1 MIVRMTVNG
10 TAVEIDADPR
20 HTLADTLRRD
30 LRLTGVHLGCEH
42 GVCGMCTV
50 LADGRAVRSCLLLT
64 VQADGSEI
72 TTVEALGTPARLHP
86 LQQAFHAHH
95 ALQCGFC
102 TPAFLL
108 SAYELLRDNPSL
120 DGVDLAT
127 ELSGVLCRCTGYKQI
142 LDAVRDAAA
151 AHPDGPPPLGN
162 NGPHAAL
169 AARARPAPRPDG
181 RSESSRKQT

>member
-1 MIVRMTVNG
+1 MTVNG
-10 TAVEIDADPR
+10 TGVEVDAEPR
-20 HTLADTLRRD
+20 HTLADTLRG
-30 LRLTGVHLGCEH
+30 RLGLKGVHLGCEH

-50 LADGRAVRSCLLLT
+50 LVDDRAVRSCLLFT
-64 VQADGSEI
+64 VQADGCEI

-86 LQQAFHAHH
+86 LQRAFHTHH
-95 ALQCGFC
+95 GLQCGFC

-120 DGVDLAT
+120 EGVDLAR

-151 AHPDGPPPLGN
+151 SCPGGPPPPANTGHD
-162 NGPHAAL
+162 PAL
-169 AARARPAPRPDG
+169 AARARTTTFPDPRHED
-181 RSESSRKQT
+181 